1 VGDLLEWGN
10 PVAPFVESV
19 RTIVWAGEAPD
30 VAHLAYV
37 AGAGVIALVL
47 GAIVFRRMERDL
59 AVVL

>member
-1 VGDLLEWGN
+1 
-10 PVAPFVESV
+10 
-19 RTIVWAGEAPD
+19 

-37 AGAGVIALVL
+37 ACAGVIALVL